1 MAQLFSQSF
10 FRFHDSFCVRGE
22 RACVYAIFLVFS
34 CGIHIPKRL
43 CTTENTIFFHHS
55 FFFLFSNSFCK
66 FHIFFE
72 FFKWK
77 RGQKKG
83 RKWNCNW
90 NAPLIT
96 LSLSN
101 TKKSMKITHTRLC
114 FKRKFHPLNMV
125 NALLK
130 CCHHDM
136 VSTLYYFRLEDLEFC
151 N

>member
-22 RACVYAIFLVFS
+22 RACVYAIFSVFL
-34 CGIHIPKRL
+34 CGIFIPKRL
-43 CTTENTIFFHHS
+43 CNWKYNIFLPQ
-55 FFFLFSNSFCK
+55 FLFSLLKLFCK

-72 FFKWK
+72 FFKWM

-101 TKKSMKITHTRLC
+101 KKKSMKITHTRLC

-125 NALLK
+125 K
-130 CCHHDM
+130 CL
-136 VSTLYYFRLEDLEFC
+136 VQVLPSWYG
-151 N
+151 